1 MYMIRN
7 LSFTAAAL
15 LCLLVTCIVGA
26 LSYTIALIMA
36 CILIAAVAAENIVFK
51 TFKRKTYLT
60 AAAVAVITVWHMA
73 VARAN
78 LVDMSDML
86 IGVFVLFL
94 NIVIAVSYFKDHT
107 LGNSPIFHDAVFGKQ
122 AGEIAACIQ
131 GALTLMIIHSLAYA
145 GNVNYT
151 IGLIVFGSLLAV
163 VLTQIII
170 SPKMKKYRTE
180 EKEMLKNQIKKEQGY
195 R

>member
-1 MYMIRN
+1 
-7 LSFTAAAL
+7 
-15 LCLLVTCIVGA
+15 
-26 LSYTIALIMA
+26 
-36 CILIAAVAAENIVFK
+36 
-51 TFKRKTYLT
+51 
-60 AAAVAVITVWHMA
+60 
-73 VARAN
+73 
-78 LVDMSDML
+78 
-86 IGVFVLFL
+86 
-94 NIVIAVSYFKDHT
+94 
-107 LGNSPIFHDAVFGKQ
+107 
-122 AGEIAACIQ
+122 
-131 GALTLMIIHSLAYA
+131 MIIHSLAYA